1 VVSASD
7 SGAAAVASRA
17 PRGEGC
23 AMTHAGRAGNHRHP
37 VSAASLALAGIECD
51 MSCRSSGFT
60 RTGGVKQQVRQEPSA
75 CVTGRLRTWVAAC
88 HCRVRR
94 NRPSLDTLRSSASA
108 KRPPRNSSKQP
119 RDDDHRSRL
128 KDWRTSC
135 LGGRSFQNP
144 NRCWRLVPRRT
155 ASMFAVTVC
164 SASGRLYETLHRPT
178 IFTGKD
184 RGGGATGVSSN
195 RPPLR
200 QWLWETGDQFNARS
214 LRAAGTDVQ
223 GGRNAETAGRYRCG
237 RQGRGRNYAAGT
249 TNMVIE
255 HGIPTGFI
263 VFGIVLCLFWL
274 PVVALVAVVQK
285 RSIWPA
291 IILGLLGPFGFYA
304 FPRLPPRKPR
314 TPLSTRIGTQV
325 TIGTDIGTANDGR
338 TTTYPTTRR
347 HRDSCRVRSQKQA
360 VVPAWPRPAGT
371 PTRVRPRGRAGYAGR
386 GCAGKLARRP
396 MVRRPPVVITRR
408 GRRRSS
414 CRHRAHRVGDRQ
426 GQHQPDRVV
435 GQRIP
440 DGEPDLTDDDPPA
453 SPRPGRLRLRCG
465 GHPTSTLAICLSHTV
480 GYWCR

>member
-237 RQGRGRNYAAGT
+237 RQGRLWEKLCGRDN
-249 TNMVIE
+249 E
-255 HGIPTGFI
+255 HGDRARYSDGFHRI
-263 VFGIVLCLFWL
+263 RHCAL
-274 PVVALVAVVQK
+274 PVLAPRGCVGCSCPEAQHMA
-285 RSIWPA
+285 SHHPWTA
-291 IILGLLGPFGFYA
+291 GP
-304 FPRLPPRKPR
+304 
-314 TPLSTRIGTQV
+314 I
-325 TIGTDIGTANDGR
+325 
-338 TTTYPTTRR
+338 
-347 HRDSCRVRSQKQA
+347 RVLRFSSAASQKAQN
-360 VVPAWPRPAGT
+360 PA
-371 PTRVRPRGRAGYAGR
+371 
-386 GCAGKLARRP
+386 
-396 MVRRPPVVITRR
+396 
-408 GRRRSS
+408 
-414 CRHRAHRVGDRQ
+414 
-426 GQHQPDRVV
+426 
-435 GQRIP
+435 
-440 DGEPDLTDDDPPA
+440 
-453 SPRPGRLRLRCG
+453 
-465 GHPTSTLAICLSHTV
+465 
-480 GYWCR
+480 